1 MPNSKARFI
10 ILKIVIAVM
19 FAAVIW
25 KLFDLQVLKG
35 EQYYEIANDR
45 MTTNIVEKAPRG
57 EILDRYGTTLV
68 SNKVGYSVV
77 MQKTDVKDEEFNDI
91 RLNVNIMT
99 IYQFRSHRISLSLRT
114 KTRTAPWRT
123 NVKRGLRIIHILAR
137 V

>member
-25 KLFDLQVLKG
+25 KLLIYRLKG
-35 EQYYEIANDR
+35 EQYYEIATDR

-91 RLNVNIMT
+91 I
-99 IYQFRSHRISLSLRT
+99 
-114 KTRTAPWRT
+114 KTC
-123 NVKRGLRIIHILAR
+123 GYILFDSM
-137 V
+137 